1 MSHYYTRW
9 CETHGDW
16 DDDVDQPEEGCPI
29 CIKEG
34 LFKTRAQLEAEL
46 VAARACI
53 READDARWYSID
65 DKLAWKRNNAAAI
78 LAAGGG

>member
-16 DDDVDQPEEGCPI
+16 DDDVDQPEEGCPT

-46 VAARACI
+46 AAARAAL
-53 READDARWYSID
+53 RTVRPFRAGYKEWL
-65 DKLAWKRNNAAAI
+65 KEHQAAI
-78 LAAGGG
+78 LAAGGGKR